1 MKRFTSIITISII
14 IIVLPLFCFSQENN
28 IGVKLQEKDSSQN
41 SRGYAVR
48 EQKAITLSN
57 TKRIEKPNKLDV
69 PRNFKEERQKYASTY
84 DTIAIGYRLHE
95 NDTLRTFGIF
105 TDDVDK
111 SIATLIEIWGE
122 PKSQSAG
129 KIIWKNVNIPGLK
142 KHTSIEIR
150 DGWLS
155 APSNSHTIKLFSS
168 EDQKISKLSNLR
180 DFECRH
186 TVAIFTNSRG
196 RNIVNSP
203 ELEQLVHDYLESI
216 LY

>member
-1 MKRFTSIITISII
+1 MKRFTSIITILSVAII
-14 IIVLPLFCFSQENN
+14 FPSFGFAQDNN
-28 IGVKLQEKDSSQN
+28 IGVKLQDKDSN
-41 SRGYAVR
+41 TIPKDITVK
-48 EQKAITLSN
+48 EQKAIKLS
-57 TKRIEKPNKLDV
+57 KLKKIEKPNKVVV

-84 DTIAIGYRLHE
+84 DTIAIGKQYSE
-95 NDTLRTFGIF
+95 KDTTSTFGIF

-111 SIATLIEIWGE
+111 SIATMIDIWGE

-129 KIIWKNVNIPGLK
+129 KIIWKNVNIPGLS

-155 APSNSHTIKLFSS
+155 APSDTHTIKLFSS
-168 EDQKISKLSNLR
+168 EEQKTSKLTQLK

-196 RNIVNSP
+196 KNIVNSP
-203 ELEQLVHDYLESI
+203 ELELFVHDYLESI